1 MAEKGVHITQNIQ
14 IKPSIFE
21 VVAAESLN
29 STFYPAIKRVAN
41 VNKRSSIYFLI
52 YFIVLSIEI
61 FCSF

>member
-41 VNKRSSIYFLI
+41 VNKCSSIYFSIYLI
-52 YFIVLSIEI
+52 LLFIGI
-61 FCSF
+61 FYSF